1 VYIPIIGVNDRIL
14 RMTHNPNQPREFDA
28 VLGSQLPAPDGIAVL
43 GGLEGVKRRLAS
55 ATVEQRIA
63 ALKEALNYGSPG
75 LDLVIQ
81 ALKDEAK
88 QVRWAAYSVLCERSG
103 QTPQTLAVDGYE
115 QFLGLLLHLNPVAD
129 ALLGSYSSQTNY
141 GNRAQLSAGAWTI
154 SGQPNLLRSLLKFD
168 IPSKP
173 KDYKLLLARLFLFAE
188 TTTPMYGQ
196 GTYNAEPLG
205 HSQLSGSNEWFL
217 LPVLSPWSEDTVTWA
232 TQPGTMPDNQIL
244 LPPSHSSTQDY
255 ENIDITHLVQTCL
268 DTGVNYGFL
277 MKLKTEVYYREV
289 TFHSRK
295 AENLDLRPRLD
306 LYYAEL

>member
-1 VYIPIIGVNDRIL
+1 
-14 RMTHNPNQPREFDA
+14 MTHNPNQPREFDA

-88 QVRWAAYSVLCERSG
+88 QVRWAAYSLLCERSG
-103 QTPQTLAVDGYE
+103 QTPQTLDADGSE
-115 QFLGLLLHLNPVAD
+115 QFFGSLLRLNPVAD
-129 ALLGSYSSQTNY
+129 ALLISYFSETNY
-141 GNRAQLSAGAWTI
+141 GWRGHLSAGAWTTN
-154 SGQPNLLRSLLKFD
+154 GGHPNLLRSLLKFD
-168 IPSKP
+168 IPSKT
-173 KDYKLLLARLFLFAE
+173 KERKLLSARLFLFAE
-188 TTTPMYGQ
+188 TICTLYGQ
-196 GTYNAEPLG
+196 GKYNSEPPG
-205 HSQLSGSNEWFL
+205 HSQASGSNEWLL

-232 TQPGTMPDNQIL
+232 TQPSSMPDNPLL
-244 LPPSHSSTQDY
+244 LPASLSPTQDY
-255 ENIDITHLVQTCL
+255 EDIDITHLVQTCL

-277 MKLKTEVYYREV
+277 MKLKTEQYYREL
-289 TFHSRK
+289 TFHSSK
-295 AENLDLRPRLD
+295 SENLGLRPRLD